1 MVATQPKKTVKEFS
15 FLIRA
20 PKKKKPAPFKFKPFS
35 IKQKQVLTW
44 WRKDSPMKDKDGI
57 ICDGS
62 VRAGKTVVMSLSFVM
77 WAMDTFH
84 ECNLG
89 MSGKTIGSFRR
100 NVITP
105 LKRMLKA
112 RGYKVKD
119 HRADNFMTI
128 TYKGKTNYFYIFGG
142 KDEGSQDLIQGITLA
157 GMFFDEVALMPQ
169 SFVNQA
175 TARCS
180 VDGAKFWFNCNPA
193 GPFHWFKVEY
203 LDQLKEKNMVHIH
216 FTMDDNLS
224 LTPKTK
230 ERYKRMYK
238 GIFYKRFILGLWV
251 LAEGIIFDMF
261 DKEKHVVATETRK
274 YSKYYVSIDYG
285 TQNPTTFGLW
295 GLCGDVWYKTKE
307 YHYDGRK
314 KSKQKTDQEYLEDL
328 KAFVADIS
336 NFRGVI
342 VDPSAASFIAL
353 LKKNGFKV
361 IKAKNDVLDGIRN
374 MASALNNLMI
384 KYNDCCKETFREF
397 SSYIWD
403 EKAADRGEDK
413 PVKQNDHQMDGD
425 RYFVNTIL
433 FNRNKLSTMD
443 KKSFGL

>member
-1 MVATQPKKTVKEFS
+1 MLAQPTKKVKEFS
-15 FLIRA
+15 FLVNA
-20 PKKKKPAPFKFKPFS
+20 PRRKKPAPFQFKPFS

-44 WRKDSPMKDKDGI
+44 WRKGSPVKDKDGI
-57 ICDGS
+57 ICDGA
-62 VRAGKTVVMSLSFVM
+62 VRAGKTVVMALSYVM
-77 WAMDTFH
+77 WGMDSFN
-84 ECNLG
+84 EVNLG
-89 MSGKTIGSFRR
+89 MAGKTIGSFRR

-105 LKRMLKA
+105 LKRMLKS

-119 HRADNFMTI
+119 HRADNFLTVS
-128 TYKGKTNYFYIFGG
+128 YKGKTNYFYIFGG

-193 GPFHWFKVEY
+193 GPYHWFKLEW
-203 LDQLKEKNMVHIH
+203 LDQLEDKNMLHIH

-224 LTPKTK
+224 LTETTK
-230 ERYKRMYK
+230 NRYKRMYK
-238 GIFYKRFILGLWV
+238 GIFYQRYILGLWV
-251 LAEGIIFDMF
+251 LAEGVIYDMF
-261 DKEKHVVATETRK
+261 NKDIHVVPNSQRRYTK
-274 YSKYYVSIDYG
+274 HYVSIDYG

-295 GLCGDVWYKTKE
+295 GFCDGTWYKVKE
-307 YHYDGRK
+307 YHYDGRQR
-314 KSKQKTDQEYLEDL
+314 SKQKTDEEYLKDL
-328 KAFVADIS
+328 LTFIEGLG
-336 NFRGVI
+336 NFKGVI

-353 LKKNGFKV
+353 LKKNGLKV
-361 IKAKNDVLDGIRN
+361 IKAKNDVITGIRN
-374 MASALNNLMI
+374 VANALTNKLI
-384 KYNDCCKETFREF
+384 KYNDCCKETFREY

-433 FNRNKLSTMD
+433 FNNQSVAVLK
-443 KKSFGL
+443 

>member
-1 MVATQPKKTVKEFS
+1 MLTTQPKKPVKQFS
-15 FLIRA
+15 FLTSA
-20 PKKKKPAPFKFKPFS
+20 PKKKKPAPFKFQPFS

-44 WRKDSPMKDKDGI
+44 WRKGSPVKDKDGI

-62 VRAGKTVVMSLSFVM
+62 VRAGKTVVMSLSYVM
-77 WAMDTFH
+77 WGMDTFN
-84 ECNLG
+84 EVNLG
-89 MSGKTIGSFRR
+89 MAGKTIGSFRR

-105 LKRMLKA
+105 LKRMLKS

-119 HRADNFMTI
+119 HRADNFLI
-128 TYKGKTNYFYIFGG
+128 VTYKGKTNYFYIFGG

-193 GPFHWFKVEY
+193 GPYHWFKLEY
-203 LDQLKEKNMVHIH
+203 LDQLKEKNMLHIH

-224 LTPKTK
+224 LSHQTK

-238 GIFYKRFILGLWV
+238 GIFFKRYILGLWV
-251 LAEGIIFDMF
+251 LAEGVIYDMF
-261 DKEKHVVATETRK
+261 DKDKHVVTTVERK

-295 GLCGDVWYKTKE
+295 GLSDGVWYKTKE
-307 YHYDGRK
+307 YHYDGRQ

-328 KAFVADIS
+328 QEFVNGADNLKGI
-336 NFRGVI
+336 I

-353 LKKNGFKV
+353 LKKNRFKV
-361 IKAKNDVLDGIRN
+361 LKAKNDVLDGIRN
-374 MASALNNLMI
+374 LASALIDGLI

-403 EKAADRGEDK
+403 EKAAERGEDK

-425 RYFVNTIL
+425 RYFVNTVI
-433 FNRNKLSTMD
+433 FNKNKLMSMD
-443 KKSFGL
+443 KKVLGL

>member
-1 MVATQPKKTVKEFS
+1 MLATQPKKIKGFS
-15 FLIRA
+15 FITQA
-20 PKKKKPAPFKFKPFS
+20 PKRKKPAPFQFKPFS

-44 WRKDSPMKDKDGI
+44 WRKGSLVKDKDGI
-57 ICDGS
+57 ICEGA
-62 VRAGKTVVMSLSFVM
+62 VRAGKTVVMALSYVM
-77 WAMDTFH
+77 WGMDTFN
-84 ECNLG
+84 EVNLG
-89 MSGKTIGSFRR
+89 MAGKTIGSFRR
-100 NVITP
+100 NVLTP

-112 RGYKVKD
+112 RGYNVKE
-119 HRADNFMTI
+119 HRADNFLTI

-193 GPFHWFKVEY
+193 GPYHWFKLEW
-203 LDQLKEKNMVHIH
+203 LDQLKEKNMLHIH

-224 LTPKTK
+224 LTETTK

-238 GIFYKRFILGLWV
+238 GIFYQRYILGLWV
-251 LAEGIIFDMF
+251 LAEGVIYDMF
-261 DKEKHVVATETRK
+261 DKDKHITKTVPRRYTK
-274 YSKYYVSIDYG
+274 NYVSIDYG

-295 GLCGDVWYKTKE
+295 GLCDGVWYKTKE
-307 YHYDGRK
+307 YHYDGRQ
-314 KSKQKTDQEYLEDL
+314 KSKQKTDEEYLKDL
-328 KAFVADIS
+328 QVFVEGIKD
-336 NFRGVI
+336 FKGVI

-361 IKAKNDVLDGIRN
+361 IKAKNDVIQGIRN
-374 MASALNNLMI
+374 VANALNNLMI
-384 KYNDCCKETFREF
+384 KYNDCCKETFREY

-403 EKAADRGEDK
+403 EKAANRGEDK

-433 FNRNKLSTMD
+433 FNNQSVAVLK
-443 KKSFGL
+443 